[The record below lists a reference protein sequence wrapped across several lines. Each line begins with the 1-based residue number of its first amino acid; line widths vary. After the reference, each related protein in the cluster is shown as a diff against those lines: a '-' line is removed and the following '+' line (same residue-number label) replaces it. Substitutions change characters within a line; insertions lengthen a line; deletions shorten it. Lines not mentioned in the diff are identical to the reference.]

1 MLEAPADPRI
11 ITADAGG
18 AEVVYN
24 GVCAGCHAYNVRLI
38 GPPALVIQAQYGDD
52 AQAIADYVAEP
63 VRRRPDFPNM
73 PPQGHVSEEM
83 RLLVAEYMLGLDG

>member
-24 GVCAGCHAYNVRLI
+24 GICAGCHAYNVRLI
-38 GPPALVIQAQYGDD
+38 GPPALSSS
-52 AQAIADYVAEP
+52 AIW
-63 VRRRPDFPNM
+63 
-73 PPQGHVSEEM
+73 Q
-83 RLLVAEYMLGLDG
+83 

>member
-24 GVCAGCHAYNVRLI
+24 GICAGCHAYNVRLI

-63 VRRRPDFPNM
+63 ARRRPDFPNM
-73 PPQGHVSEEM
+73 PPQGHISEEM

>member
-1 MLEAPADPRI
+1 MRLPRPLILAPHDSSPKMLEAPAIPRI

-24 GVCAGCHAYNVRLI
+24 GICAGCHAYNVRLI

-52 AQAIADYVAEP
+52 AQAIADY
-63 VRRRPDFPNM
+63 
-73 PPQGHVSEEM
+73 G
-83 RLLVAEYMLGLDG
+83 